1 MGPKKDENGNNIFS
15 PLIFHD
21 EEIKGFKPLV
31 NIESEINGEDR
42 YAISSLTDNGKYVI
56 DGFLYFKF
64 NGINIYT
71 DKNNIIFVDEI
82 NKTLFIREYSKVTA
96 GINPTNP
103 EEKQYI
109 ILYSDIGGDDSD
121 EEFPYRWEACQGRL
135 NAYEYIKANASVI
148 DIDKSI
154 IVVEDV
160 PIKDCLTV
168 RQFVNHLKNSNMVD
182 LYDGFEIDEYYG
194 SDEF

>member
-1 MGPKKDENGNNIFS
+1 MGPQTDENGNKIIS
-15 PLIFHD
+15 PIIFHNED
-21 EEIKGFKPLV
+21 FKGIKPIV

-56 DGFLYFKF
+56 DGFLYFRF
-64 NGINIYT
+64 NGIDIYT

-82 NKTLFIREYSKVTA
+82 NKRLFIREYSKVSA
-96 GINPTNP
+96 CINPVNP
-103 EEKQYI
+103 EQKQYI
-109 ILYSDIGGDDSD
+109 ILYSDIGGEESDS
-121 EEFPYRWEACQGRL
+121 EFPYRWEACQGRL
-135 NAYEYIKANASVI
+135 NAYEYIKANAAII

-194 SDEF
+194 SDDY